1 MKLGFSFRCALLAAA
16 IFISIKL
23 ITFLTHT
30 QFSGIGAY
38 SGLISLALLS
48 IPLFI
53 GIKHK
58 RDVDF
63 GGYITLRKAMIAGV
77 AISIM
82 SGIIISVYNY
92 LHYKYIDTEVMSYW
106 IAEAQKLG
114 AAEKKSE
121 TEIQQAIDML
131 KEFYAP
137 FKQATV
143 ALTGVL
149 GAGTVLSFILSTFLI
164 KHAPESS
171 N

>member
-1 MKLGFSFRCALLAAA
+1 MKLSFSFRCALFAAA

-23 ITFLTHT
+23 ITFFTHT

-48 IPLFI
+48 VPLFI

-58 RDVDF
+58 RDFQF
-63 GGYITLRKAMIAGV
+63 GGYITLRKAMITGV

-82 SGIIISVYNY
+82 SGIIIALYNY
-92 LHYKYIDTEVMSYW
+92 LHYRYIDTDVISYW
-106 IAEAQKLG
+106 AQEAKRLG
-114 AAEKKSE
+114 TAEKKSE
-121 TEIQQAIDML
+121 AEIQEAINML
-131 KEFYAP
+131 KEFYSP

-164 KHAPESS
+164 KSAPESS